1 MLMRIQA
8 NVQTGLVYLLVALAA
23 IPTAQAQTGTATV
36 SGTVSDQQGRVIPAA
51 VVTLTSVENGS
62 TRTQNTGAGG
72 NFSFDLLPPGD
83 YKLDAEAPNFKKAH
97 LDSVHALVATPLE
110 LAVVLQVGTT
120 GEIVTVSAE
129 NAAVQVNTQ
138 DSSLGNNFVN
148 SQIEQLPLEARN
160 VLSLLTLQPGVT
172 KDGYVAG
179 ARSDQSNVT
188 LDGVDINDAQTA
200 TVSSSRDNPT
210 VSMALAGPVSGP
222 VLRLNAEAI
231 EEFRVSTVTADAAS
245 GHSSGAQIQL
255 VTKSGTNNLHGVLF
269 EAHRNTITTAND
281 YFNNLNNIRR
291 PALIRNTFSAGLGG
305 PIVKDRFFF
314 FYNYEGRRDASSL
327 PTAPRTVPLPTLG
340 QGLVIFPNK
349 AGGLVTLTPADIAK
363 IFPDT
368 GGENPAAVQAL
379 AAAAAKYPANDFT
392 VGDGRANRLLNT
404 AGFRF
409 NAPAPV
415 ILTRT

>member
-179 ARSDQSNVT
+179 TQR
-188 LDGVDINDAQTA
+188 
-200 TVSSSRDNPT
+200 P
-210 VSMALAGPVSGP
+210 
-222 VLRLNAEAI
+222 I
-231 EEFRVSTVTADAAS
+231 ER
-245 GHSSGAQIQL
+245 HP
-255 VTKSGTNNLHGVLF
+255 
-269 EAHRNTITTAND
+269 
-281 YFNNLNNIRR
+281 RR
-291 PALIRNTFSAGLGG
+291 GG
-305 PIVKDRFFF
+305 YK
-314 FYNYEGRRDASSL
+314 
-327 PTAPRTVPLPTLG
+327 
-340 QGLVIFPNK
+340 
-349 AGGLVTLTPADIAK
+349 
-363 IFPDT
+363 
-368 GGENPAAVQAL
+368 
-379 AAAAAKYPANDFT
+379 
-392 VGDGRANRLLNT
+392 
-404 AGFRF
+404 
-409 NAPAPV
+409 
-415 ILTRT
+415 